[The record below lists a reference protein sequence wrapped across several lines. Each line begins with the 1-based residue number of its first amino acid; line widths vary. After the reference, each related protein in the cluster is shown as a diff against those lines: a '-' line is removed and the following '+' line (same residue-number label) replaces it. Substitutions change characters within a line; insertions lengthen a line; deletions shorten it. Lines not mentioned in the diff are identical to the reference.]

1 MNGLKYVLFIKEYSL
16 QEVANHLG
24 VTAQGLASWSN
35 GTKKIPAKRL
45 VELSEFFGVDAD
57 LLQKII
63 RLEDRIEIERQLSQ
77 GEASFEVG
85 EELGLYLQYQALQE
99 KYQTLQTES
108 LEKDQA
114 MMEIKE
120 ELVNLKSQVERMIDH
135 WRTISD

>member
-57 LLQKII
+57 LLQKTI